1 LEKKVKL
8 LKVDAAVKIIYRSI
22 KPIKLRD
29 KISIEKSAGR
39 ILANTITSKRN
50 QPSQS
55 LSSMDGYAVRKID
68 LKNLPRDFKIIEE
81 IKAGDSPKLTLK
93 KNQTSRIFTGAPV
106 PKGSNKV
113 IIQENCIK
121 KNSKV
126 LIKKNNDEDY
136 IRKKGSDFNSSFR
149 LEAPKIISN
158 RDIALIGAMN
168 HKEINV
174 YKKPKIAVLA
184 NGDELNEIGV
194 KYSKN
199 KQPASSKP
207 AIISLIRN
215 YGGEAIDLGIAKDK
229 ISNIKNKI
237 KQGMKYDLIV
247 TIGGA
252 SVGKHDLIRQSL
264 KDLGFN
270 LNFWK
275 IAMQPGKP
283 LMFGNLKNSPIIG
296 IPGNPVSALVCT
308 QIFLKK
314 DIYAL
319 QGYNFNEALYSFRTS
334 RDIKKSEK
342 RRQYIRGVILNTQ
355 KDGNIYVKPFKNQD
369 SAALS
374 TYSKSDVLI
383 IREPN
388 SPKAAKGSKI
398 MAILTDN

>member
-1 LEKKVKL
+1 MEKKVKL
-8 LKVDAAVKIIYRSI
+8 LKVDAAVKIIYRNI

-29 KISIEKSAGR
+29 KVNIEKSAGR
-39 ILANTITSKRN
+39 ILANTITSKRD

-55 LSSMDGYAVRKID
+55 LSSMDGYAVRKSD
-68 LKNLPRDFKIIEE
+68 LKDLPKNFKIIEE
-81 IKAGDSPKLTLK
+81 IKAGGSPKLTLR
-93 KNQTSRIFTGAPV
+93 KNQASRIFTGAPI

-113 IIQENCIK
+113 IIQENCTKKDSKVFIRK
-121 KNSKV
+121 KN
-126 LIKKNNDEDY
+126 IEDY
-136 IRKKGSDFNSSFR
+136 IRKKGSDFDSSFK
-149 LEAPKIISN
+149 LEAPKKISN

-168 HKEINV
+168 HKKINV

-184 NGDELNEIGV
+184 NGDELAEIGT
-194 KYSKN
+194 KNSKN
-199 KQPASSKP
+199 RQPASSKP

-215 YGGEAIDLGIAKDK
+215 YGGESIDLGIAKDR

-237 KQGMKYDLIV
+237 EQGMKCDLMV

-283 LMFGNLKNSPIIG
+283 LMFGNLKNFPILG
-296 IPGNPVSALVCT
+296 LPGNPVSALVCT

-314 DIYAL
+314 SIYAL
-319 QGYNFNEALYSFRTS
+319 QGYNFNEILYSFRTS

-342 RRQYIRGVILNTQ
+342 RRQYIRGALLQ
-355 KDGNIYVKPFKNQD
+355 PKKDGKIYVKPFKDQD

-374 TYSKSDVLI
+374 IYSKSDVLI

-388 SPKAAKGSKI
+388 SPKVTKGSKI
-398 MAILTDN
+398 KAILTDN

>member
-1 LEKKVKL
+1 MEKKAKL

-29 KISIEKSAGR
+29 KIGIEKSAGR
-39 ILANTITSKRN
+39 ILANTIISKRD

-68 LKNLPRDFKIIEE
+68 LKDLPKNFKIIEE
-81 IKAGDSPKLTLK
+81 IKAGNSPKLTLG
-93 KNQTSRIFTGAPV
+93 KNQASRIFTGAPI
-106 PKGSNKV
+106 PKGSSKV
-113 IIQENCIK
+113 IIQENCTQK
-121 KNSKV
+121 DSKV
-126 LIKKNNDEDY
+126 LIRKNNTEDY
-136 IRKKGSDFNSSFR
+136 IRKKGSDFDSSFK

-184 NGDELNEIGV
+184 NGDELDEIGV

-199 KQPASSKP
+199 RQPASSKP

-229 ISNIKNKI
+229 INNIKNKI
-237 KQGMKYDLIV
+237 KQGMKCDLMV

-264 KDLGFN
+264 KDLGFT

-283 LMFGNLKNSPIIG
+283 LMFGNSKKFYILG
-296 IPGNPVSALVCT
+296 LPGNPVSALVCT

-314 DIYAL
+314 AIYAL
-319 QGYNFNEALYSFRTS
+319 QGYNFNETLYSYRTS
-334 RDIKKSEK
+334 QEIKKSEK
-342 RRQYIRGVILNTQ
+342 RRQYLRGIIVKPK
-355 KDGNIYVKPFKNQD
+355 KDGKIYVKPFKDQD
-369 SAALS
+369 SASLS

-388 SPKAAKGSKI
+388 SPKVVKGSKI
-398 MAILTDN
+398 KAILTDN

>member
-1 LEKKVKL
+1 MEKKVKL
-8 LKVDAAVKIIYRSI
+8 LKVDAAVKIIYRNI
-22 KPIKLRD
+22 KPIKLRN

-55 LSSMDGYAVRKID
+55 LSSMDGYVVRKVD
-68 LKNLPRDFKIIEE
+68 LKDLPKDFKIIEE

-93 KNQTSRIFTGAPV
+93 KNQTSRIFTGAPI

-113 IIQENCIK
+113 IIQENCTK
-121 KNSKV
+121 NNSKV
-126 LIKKNNDEDY
+126 LIRKNNIEDY
-136 IRKKGSDFNSSFR
+136 IRKKGSDFDSSFK

-174 YKKPKIAVLA
+174 YKRPKIAVLA
-184 NGDELNEIGV
+184 NGDELDEIGV

-199 KQPASSKP
+199 SQPASSKP

-237 KQGMKYDLIV
+237 KQGMKCDLIV

-264 KDLGFN
+264 TDLGFN

-283 LMFGNLKNSPIIG
+283 LMFGNLKNSPILG

-314 DIYAL
+314 AIYAL
-319 QGYNFNEALYSFRTS
+319 QGYNFNEAIYSFKTS
-334 RDIKKSEK
+334 RDIKKSKK
-342 RRQYIRGVILNTQ
+342 RRQYIRGAILAPK
-355 KDGNIYVKPFKNQD
+355 KDGNTYVKPFKDQD

-388 SPKAAKGSKI
+388 SPKVVKGSKVK
-398 MAILTDN
+398 AILTDN

>member
-8 LKVDAAVKIIYRSI
+8 LKVDAAVKIIYRNI
-22 KPIKLRD
+22 KPIKLKN

-55 LSSMDGYAVRKID
+55 LSSMDGYAVRKVD
-68 LKNLPRDFKIIEE
+68 LKDLPKDFKIIEE

-113 IIQENCIK
+113 IIQENCTK
-121 KNSKV
+121 NNSKV
-126 LIKKNNDEDY
+126 LIRKNNIEDY
-136 IRKKGSDFNSSFR
+136 IRKKGSDFDSSFK

-174 YKKPKIAVLA
+174 YKRPKIAVLA
-184 NGDELNEIGV
+184 NGDELDEIGV

-199 KQPASSKP
+199 RQPASSKP

-215 YGGEAIDLGIAKDK
+215 YGGEAIDLGIAKDN
-229 ISNIKNKI
+229 INNIKNKI
-237 KQGMKYDLIV
+237 KQGMKCDLIV

-264 KDLGFN
+264 KELGFT

-283 LMFGNLKNSPIIG
+283 LMFGNLKNSPILG

-314 DIYAL
+314 AIYAL
-319 QGYNFNEALYSFRTS
+319 QGYNFNETLYSFRTS
-334 RDIKKSEK
+334 RVIKKSEK
-342 RRQYIRGVILNTQ
+342 RRQYIRGAILTPK
-355 KDGNIYVKPFKNQD
+355 KDGKIYVKPFKDQD

-374 TYSKSDVLI
+374 VYSKSDVLI

-388 SPKAAKGSKI
+388 SPKVAKGSKI
-398 MAILTDN
+398 KAILTDN